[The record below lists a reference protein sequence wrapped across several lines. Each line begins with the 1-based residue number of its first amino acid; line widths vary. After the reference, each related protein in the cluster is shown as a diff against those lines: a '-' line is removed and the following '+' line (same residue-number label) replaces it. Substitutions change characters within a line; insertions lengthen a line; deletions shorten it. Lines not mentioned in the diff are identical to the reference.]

1 MMVGSMYAVKPIE
14 GVIRPTISSL
24 IPTILGRSGLILD
37 VGLNIDCKP
46 EVLYQYGILG
56 SIYAQSVLGIENPRV
71 ALLNIGE
78 EREKGNAQAKAT
90 HELMA
95 NNNGD
100 FNFVGN
106 IEGTQLFTGKVADVI
121 VCDGFMGNVVLKQ
134 AESMY
139 HILKKMGIENAF
151 LDGMNYES
159 VGGTPVLG
167 INAPVVIGHGCS
179 TPLAIKNMILQTERQ
194 VKADLASKLK
204 QVINKN

>member
-1 MMVGSMYAVKPIE
+1 
-14 GVIRPTISSL
+14 
-24 IPTILGRSGLILD
+24 
-37 VGLNIDCKP
+37 
-46 EVLYQYGILG
+46 
-56 SIYAQSVLGIENPRV
+56 
-71 ALLNIGE
+71 
-78 EREKGNAQAKAT
+78 
-90 HELMA
+90 
-95 NNNGD
+95 
-100 FNFVGN
+100 
-106 IEGTQLFTGKVADVI
+106 
-121 VCDGFMGNVVLKQ
+121 
-134 AESMY
+134 MY